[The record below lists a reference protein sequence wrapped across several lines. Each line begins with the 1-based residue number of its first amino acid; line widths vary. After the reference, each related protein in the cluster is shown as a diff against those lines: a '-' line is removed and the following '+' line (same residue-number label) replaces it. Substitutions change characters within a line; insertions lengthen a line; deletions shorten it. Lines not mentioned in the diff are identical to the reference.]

1 LSILVSGSMAYD
13 YIMDFPGRFSDH
25 ILPEKVH
32 MLSVSFMVKGL
43 KRNRGGVAGNVA
55 HNLRLLQA
63 PVGILGTI
71 GHDAAEYR
79 AWLLERGVDDR
90 TLHTIADEFTASCFI
105 TTDQA
110 NNQITGFYPG
120 AMNCCGRYSL
130 HDAPRDLLDLVV
142 IAPNDPVAMARYP
155 GECRA
160 LEAPYIYN
168 PAQQIVVLSPDD
180 LIDGVRGAK
189 VVLAND
195 YEYQMIEN
203 KTGLSP
209 EAMLDL
215 CETVI
220 ITMGEA
226 GSIIRTRDDE
236 VRVPVAPAREVVD
249 PTGAGD
255 AYTAGVAVGLL
266 RGYPPPLLGRL
277 AALAAVYAVESY
289 GTQNHEYTAAEFA
302 ARFREA
308 FPDHDLGEFRVPS
321 SEFRVGQ
328 P

>member
-1 LSILVSGSMAYD
+1 
-13 YIMDFPGRFSDH
+13 
-25 ILPEKVH
+25 
-32 MLSVSFMVKGL
+32 
-43 KRNRGGVAGNVA
+43 VAGNVA
-55 HNLRLLQA
+55 HNLRLLEA

-79 AWLLERGVDDR
+79 DWLVERGVDDR
-90 TLHTIADEFTASCFI
+90 LLHTIGEEFTASCFI
-105 TTDQA
+105 TTDQT

-120 AMNCCGRYSL
+120 AMNCCGRFSL
-130 HDAPRDLLDLVV
+130 RDAPRDLLDLVV
-142 IAPNDPVAMARYP
+142 IAPNDPAAMARYP
-155 GECRA
+155 GECRE
-160 LEAPYIYN
+160 LGVPFIYN

-180 LIDGVRGAK
+180 LLDGVRGAT

-215 CETVI
+215 CKMVI

-226 GSIIRTRDDE
+226 GSVIRTRDAE
-236 VRVPVAPAREVVD
+236 TRLPVAPAREVVD

-266 RGYPPPLLGRL
+266 RGYPPALLGRL
-277 AALAAVYAVESY
+277 AALTAVYAVECY

-302 ARFREA
+302 QRFREA
-308 FPDHDLGEFRVPS
+308 FPDHELS
-321 SEFRVGQ
+321 GQ
-328 P
+328 WSVVSGQKPLAAGQ